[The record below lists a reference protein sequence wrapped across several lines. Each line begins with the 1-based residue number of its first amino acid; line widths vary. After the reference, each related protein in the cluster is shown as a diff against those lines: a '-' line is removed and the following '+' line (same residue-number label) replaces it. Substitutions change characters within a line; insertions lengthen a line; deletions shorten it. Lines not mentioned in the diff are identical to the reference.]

1 MENCCSRTT
10 STAVFCHFSSAVREE
25 QSSALHV
32 TLKVTQQDGNL
43 VCWFVVTTPSIPG
56 GLLVL
61 ILHSPPSA
69 ASLIVTSCITYLL
82 FSHKSDQGAWTESW
96 VFMCNRIKVSF
107 EYLCQIWLFS
117 FFLLRSSLTCPHCL
131 KQSNTFDPF
140 LCISLPIPLCQTR
153 WAPLFTVVF
162 CSAASQPR
170 RQILSWRPA

>member
-1 MENCCSRTT
+1 M
-10 STAVFCHFSSAVREE
+10 REE
-25 QSSALHV
+25 QSSVQIDRHV

-43 VCWFVVTTPSIPG
+43 ICWIVVTTQSIPG

-82 FSHKSDQGAWTESW
+82 LSLKSDQGTWMEGW
-96 VFMCNRIKVSF
+96 VFICVTGLKCFPSCRTQSEGLSGFIWISVSN
-107 EYLCQIWLFS
+107 LAVLFC
-117 FFLLRSSLTCPHCL
+117 LLRSSLTCPHCL

-153 WAPLFTVVF
+153 WAPLFTVLQGLQVLIISMGS
-162 CSAASQPR
+162 C
-170 RQILSWRPA
+170 WVHYG